1 MKKEVF
7 LTALSTVLVFSACT
21 KDNEPLQEVVQETR
35 LIVGTRTNGDA
46 SLSYKF
52 NDDGILIVENAQIP
66 SRSTFDMEIDGHAW
80 RLVSQGFILPDGTI
94 KDNNKGNRNECI
106 LLLQQRR
113 MAIIS
118 VCTFAPK
125 DNSLTYGNFNDYDE
139 QNGSIGFFNVVKL
152 SSDGLQMVTIS
163 VVWWYPDPKG
173 KYEKGYSVE
182 VYERLTETE
191 MNQTITE
198 YKVDFNQLIGTPL
211 FEASNGK
218 DLFGAKLSEQSFS
231 YIEPGQLRVNGLRQI
246 SESVFRKYIA
256 GYGWKCESEH
266 QIETDGTVN
275 KNEYE
280 YDEKVENKT
289 HLYFG
294 DDTYQVFSTS
304 YYHNNT
310 PWYYEEKY
318 IYDETNNRFYEING
332 EELAGGSQIICLDND
347 SFYLI
352 RMNFKN
358 HFSSNSHDFRYN
370 LVKYTRLSDEE
381 LKELREK
388 HDTNFWDLNWPANN

>member
-1 MKKEVF
+1 
-7 LTALSTVLVFSACT
+7 
-21 KDNEPLQEVVQETR
+21 
-35 LIVGTRTNGDA
+35 
-46 SLSYKF
+46 
-52 NDDGILIVENAQIP
+52 
-66 SRSTFDMEIDGHAW
+66 
-80 RLVSQGFILPDGTI
+80 
-94 KDNNKGNRNECI
+94 
-106 LLLQQRR
+106 
-113 MAIIS
+113 
-118 VCTFAPK
+118 
-125 DNSLTYGNFNDYDE
+125 
-139 QNGSIGFFNVVKL
+139 
-152 SSDGLQMVTIS
+152 MVTIS
-163 VVWWYPDPKG
+163 EVWWYPDPKG
-173 KYEKGYSVE
+173 KYEKSYSVE

-218 DLFGAKLSEQSFS
+218 ELFGAKLSEQSFS

-266 QIETDGTVN
+266 QIEIDGTVN
-275 KNEYE
+275 KSEYE

-304 YYHNNT
+304 YYHNNM

-318 IYDETNNRFYEING
+318 VYDESINTIYEINDG
-332 EELAGGSQIICLDND
+332 ERVGGNQIICLDND